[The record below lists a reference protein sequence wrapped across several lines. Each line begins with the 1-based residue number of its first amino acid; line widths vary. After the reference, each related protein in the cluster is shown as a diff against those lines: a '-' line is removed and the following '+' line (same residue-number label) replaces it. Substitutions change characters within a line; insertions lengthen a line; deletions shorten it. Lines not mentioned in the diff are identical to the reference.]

1 MKKMN
6 IIYEDKELL
15 VVDKP
20 SKLLTISDGKSDNT
34 LYSMAREYVK
44 KQHKSNKIFIVH
56 RLDKDTS
63 GIVVFAK
70 SEKMKKYLQDNWNK
84 IAKREY
90 IAILDGKLK
99 TKKGII
105 KEYLLED
112 KNHFV
117 YASKNGKGVY
127 AETEYEVLNY
137 FRNFTVVKVNI
148 ITGRKNQIRVGFSNL
163 DKPIVG
169 DKKYGSSRNPIHRL
183 GLHAYKL
190 TLKIDDREYIFETKL
205 PLEFK
210 NYVIKK
216 GCKLL

>member
-1 MKKMN
+1 MKKMT
-6 IIYEDKELL
+6 IIYEDKNLL
-15 VVDKP
+15 VIDKP
-20 SKLLTISDGKSDNT
+20 SKLLTISDGKSNHT
-34 LYSMAREYVK
+34 LYSMAYDYVK

-63 GIVVFAK
+63 GVVVFAK
-70 SEKMKKYLQDNWNK
+70 SEKMKRYLQDNWNL

-90 IAILDGKLK
+90 IAILDGKLI

-117 YASKNGKGVY
+117 YASRSKKGLY

-137 FRNFTVVKVNI
+137 LKNFTVVKINI
-148 ITGRKNQIRVGFSNL
+148 LTGRKNQIRVGFSNL
-163 DKPIVG
+163 EKPIVG
-169 DKKYGSSRNPIHRL
+169 DKKYGSKRNPIQRL

-190 TLKIDDREYIFETKL
+190 TLKIKDREYIFQTKL

-210 NYVIKK
+210 NYFIKE
-216 GCKLL
+216 